1 MRYIIEVEINTDL
14 DCSEQIKRHVQSL
27 SGIGVLSVQPVNP
40 NEPLTIVTHHR
51 EAIYQH
57 QKSATEALNQEQEK
71 FKQEKKDLTD
81 EILKLL
87 RIKGSK
93 KKKKK

>member
-14 DCSEQIKRHVQSL
+14 DCSKQIKRHIQSL
-27 SGIGVLSVQPVNP
+27 SGIGVLSVQHVNP
-40 NEPLTIVTHHR
+40 NDVFTTVYHSR
-51 EAIYQH
+51 EAIH
-57 QKSATEALNQEQEK
+57 QPQEDATEALNQEQEK

-81 EILKLL
+81 DILRVLKIRL
-87 RIKGSK
+87 SK